1 MGDFLQNTLRLT
13 SPTEVMNNPFEMSG
27 PNARIGNVPVDLLGP
42 GRGDMH
48 AGDWLTQ
55 GQIERVY
62 HSYGGDR
69 SHRLLP
75 RVSGDDY
82 IDGYP
87 DPYYEERKK
96 QAEAKDRANLD
107 ASLSRLYE
115 EEAERKRKERL
126 SQLSGNEDF
135 EAPL

>member
-13 SPTEVMNNPFEMSG
+13 SPTEVMSNPFQMSG
-27 PNARIGNVPVDLLGP
+27 DNARIGNVPVDILGL

-62 HSYGGDR
+62 HTYGGDR
-69 SHRLLP
+69 SNRLLP
-75 RVSGDDY
+75 RVSGDEY

-87 DPYYEERKK
+87 DPYYDQRKK
-96 QAEAKDRANLD
+96 QEEAKARVDLD
-107 ASLSRLYE
+107 ASLARLYE
-115 EEAERKRKERL
+115 EEAERKRKEGL
-126 SQLSGNEDF
+126 SQLSRGND
-135 EAPL
+135 PL